1 MYCEHEYFAKE
12 DVSNFCESL
21 VIRQISPSKVNDVHY
36 EESKPTKFYLVK
48 VSDGNFTSAKH
59 SCYTVYD
66 LNKELN
72 NYFN

>member
-1 MYCEHEYFAKE
+1 MYCEHKYLAKE

-48 VSDGNFTSAKH
+48 VLMGNLPLPNIHAIQYMISIK
-59 SCYTVYD
+59 
-66 LNKELN
+66 N
-72 NYFN
+72 